1 MNNMNSLELARR
13 IRSHAIDMV
22 HNGHAAHIAA
32 ALSAADIIAVL
43 YADILNVD
51 PRNPDMPERDRFIMS
66 KGHAGVAV
74 YAVLAECGFF
84 PVSDLKNYYANGSV
98 FSGHVSHKSV
108 PGVEFSTGSLGHGIA
123 VACGMAL
130 AARSAGKD
138 YHVYTLIGDG
148 ECNEGVVWETAL
160 TANQYALDK
169 FTVIVDRNGMQA
181 MGHCEELMQMEPM
194 ADKWRSF
201 GWTVLDVEDG
211 NDHDQLRRAFC
222 APANGKPKCIIART
236 VKGKGVSFMENNLLW
251 HYRDP
256 QGEFYDKVIAEL
268 GEYRV

>member
-1 MNNMNSLELARR
+1 
-13 IRSHAIDMV
+13 
-22 HNGHAAHIAA
+22 
-32 ALSAADIIAVL
+32 
-43 YADILNVD
+43 
-51 PRNPDMPERDRFIMS
+51 
-66 KGHAGVAV
+66 
-74 YAVLAECGFF
+74 
-84 PVSDLKNYYANGSV
+84 
-98 FSGHVSHKSV
+98 
-108 PGVEFSTGSLGHGIA
+108 
-123 VACGMAL
+123 
-130 AARSAGKD
+130 
-138 YHVYTLIGDG
+138 
-148 ECNEGVVWETAL
+148 
-160 TANQYALDK
+160 
-169 FTVIVDRNGMQA
+169 MQA

-256 QGEFYDKVIAEL
+256 QGEFYDKAIAEL